1 MTVSVLAVW
10 RVELTKLAAQRRL
23 RAIVALVAVAP
34 FIVAAVMDKQSQLP
48 ADTLFGR
55 WLHTSGFALPLVV
68 LGFAGTWGFPILSA
82 VVAGDIFSTEDHQG
96 TWRTLLTRSVDRAS
110 MFAGKALAAAT
121 WSVGMTVLIAV
132 SATIAGV
139 AVVGRS
145 PLVLLDGSVHGS
157 AFVLRLVIEA
167 WLVALPPMLG
177 FTALAIAFSV
187 VARNSVVGVLGPV
200 VLGLLMELLDIIV
213 GSGPIRGLL
222 LTTPFD
228 AWHGLARTSSYGA
241 DVVHG
246 LGTCALWIIVSTW
259 VAHRAF
265 LTRDMAAA

>member
-1 MTVSVLAVW
+1 
-10 RVELTKLAAQRRL
+10 
-23 RAIVALVAVAP
+23 
-34 FIVAAVMDKQSQLP
+34 
-48 ADTLFGR
+48 LFGR
-55 WLHTSGFALPLVV
+55 WLHASGLSRPLVV

-96 TWRTLLTRSVDRAS
+96 TWRTLLTRSADRAS

-121 WSVGMTVLIAV
+121 WSVGMTILIAV
-132 SATIAGV
+132 AATVAGV
-139 AVVGRS
+139 AVLGRS
-145 PLVLLDGSVHGS
+145 PLILLDGSAHGS
-157 AFVLRLVIEA
+157 AFVLRVVVEA

-177 FTALAIAFSV
+177 FTALALAFSV

-213 GSGPIRGLL
+213 GNGPVRGLL

-228 AWHGLARTSSYGA
+228 AWHGLARSTAYGA

-246 LGTCALWIIVSTW
+246 LGTCAVWIICSIW
-259 VAHRAF
+259 VAHRTF
-265 LTRDMAAA
+265 LNRDMAA